1 MSMEKRLKEA
11 EEAADRAHAAHY
23 KSDGTP
29 GEPAP
34 ASQADGGSGKNPDP
48 EQKYKV
54 LKGKY
59 DNEVPLLH
67 KQVQEL
73 NQRNQE
79 LEAKI
84 NSRSTLE
91 DGGAVGLDLDLS
103 DDKLPENLK
112 DFKGEYPD
120 VFNGVSAMMK
130 AAKLGTPK
138 KVEAPPPAA
147 AAPVKTAPAQA
158 NAPWTPAMY
167 QQLADKCPNWKQ
179 INTHPE
185 FLGWLADNDRY
196 TRKTRRALLGEAF
209 AAHDIDTVA
218 NIMQDWEK
226 FFLVKQDHEPDD
238 VAPPAGGGGLGSG
251 GDGGGGGN
259 QPVRITQAEINKF
272 YTDVA
277 LNKYKGRDEE
287 RKAMEAKI
295 DAAVAGRNIG

>member
-11 EEAADRAHAAHY
+11 EESADRAHAEAY
-23 KSDGTP
+23 KPEGTP
-29 GEPAP
+29 GTPAP

-103 DDKLPENLK
+103 DDKLPEKLRE
-112 DFKGEYPD
+112 FKNEYPD
-120 VFNGVSAMMK
+120 VFGGVAEMMK
-130 AAKLGTPK
+130 AAKQGTPK
-138 KVEAPPPAA
+138 NAETPPPAA
-147 AAPVKTAPAQA
+147 AAQAKNAPAPA

-167 QQLADKCPNWKQ
+167 QQLTDKCANWKQ

-196 TRKTRRALLGEAF
+196 ARKTRRALLSEAF
-209 AAHDIDTVA
+209 AGHDIDTVA
-218 NIMQDWEK
+218 NIMQDWER

-238 VAPPAGGGGLGSG
+238 VAPPAGGGGVGPS
-251 GDGGGGGN
+251 GGGGGAP
-259 QPVRITQAEINKF
+259 QTRMTQADINKF

-277 LNKYKGRDEE
+277 LNKYKGRDDE

-295 DAAVAGRNIG
+295 DAAVAGRNVA